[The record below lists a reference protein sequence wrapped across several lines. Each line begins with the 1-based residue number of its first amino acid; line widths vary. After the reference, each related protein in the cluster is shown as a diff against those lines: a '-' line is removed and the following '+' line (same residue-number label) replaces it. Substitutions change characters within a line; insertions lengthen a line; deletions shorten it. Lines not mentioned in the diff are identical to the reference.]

1 MKKLIGTIFLIS
13 LVMGCIQEEQEGTP
27 PKTLSQSI
35 DLPKEVEFLG
45 SYEIERGISQVY
57 SDDSPII
64 TFLKDNHIYLFDR
77 TTGEMLW
84 DYIYPGE
91 LITHFAFSLG
101 ANYIVI
107 STTNPNKVILFNIEG
122 KKLWEYELDTE
133 SHPTQL
139 AISGN
144 GALVVVGSGFPE
156 NKLYFIKGGK
166 LIKKYE
172 YSKRETKIGAISIN
186 YDGSCTVAGSG
197 YMCSSIFFFD
207 KKGNLLWEYKW
218 ERRSKA
224 LFSNVTKA
232 FISSDGNFGFA
243 IYDSTHGACFFNK
256 DGVFYDYEADP
267 CPDIVASYG
276 TEEGAI
282 ILNADGTLLKVD
294 KNGEISEHKIWEGKI
309 LVSDQH
315 GVYGSGILI
324 NGKCKKIER
333 IEISS
338 DRDYIGVLTKDK
350 QLIFFNKEGKIL
362 WKKIFRD
369 LMDFCIANNKV
380 LIYKGFFEGDI
391 SVIDKNGTT
400 IWDWSLRDNSKI
412 IGSTLFH
419 ARFYKIL
426 YSSKNNIFVTTK
438 ISKEDKAELFFFKIN
453 DVLE

>member
-1 MKKLIGTIFLIS
+1 
-13 LVMGCIQEEQEGTP
+13 V
-27 PKTLSQSI
+27 
-35 DLPKEVEFLG
+35 
-45 SYEIERGISQVY
+45 
-57 SDDSPII
+57 
-64 TFLKDNHIYLFDR
+64 
-77 TTGEMLW
+77 
-84 DYIYPGE
+84 
-91 LITHFAFSLG
+91 
-101 ANYIVI
+101 
-107 STTNPNKVILFNIEG
+107 
-122 KKLWEYELDTE
+122 
-133 SHPTQL
+133 
-139 AISGN
+139 
-144 GALVVVGSGFPE
+144 
-156 NKLYFIKGGK
+156 
-166 LIKKYE
+166 
-172 YSKRETKIGAISIN
+172 
-186 YDGSCTVAGSG
+186 
-197 YMCSSIFFFD
+197 
-207 KKGNLLWEYKW
+207 
-218 ERRSKA
+218 
-224 LFSNVTKA
+224 
-232 FISSDGNFGFA
+232 
-243 IYDSTHGACFFNK
+243 
-256 DGVFYDYEADP
+256 
-267 CPDIVASYG
+267 PDIVASYG